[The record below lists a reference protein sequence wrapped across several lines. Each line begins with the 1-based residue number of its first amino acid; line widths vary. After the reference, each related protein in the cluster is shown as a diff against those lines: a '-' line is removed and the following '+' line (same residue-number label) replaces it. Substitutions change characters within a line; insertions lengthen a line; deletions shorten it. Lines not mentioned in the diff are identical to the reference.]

1 MTVVAIVNQKGGVGK
16 TTLATNLAWS
26 LAATASVLLL
36 DADPQGSARDWGHF
50 NTSGPENLSVLG
62 VGRDPLVDQ
71 VRRLAGR
78 YDWIILDSPPG
89 TSNTIA
95 DAVRVADVVLIPAK
109 ASAFDVWAATDIVAA
124 VKARQ
129 QSSNGMP
136 RAAFVITMAKPRTR
150 LGRQIDAALTEL
162 GLPVLNSRT
171 TDRVAYTQAGNDGS
185 SVLTGPDRTAR
196 DEILAIRREL
206 EQLTHDHQ

>member
-26 LAATASVLLL
+26 LAETGTVLLL
-36 DADPQGSARDWGHF
+36 DADPQGSARDWWHF
-50 NTSGPENLSVLG
+50 ITRGPDSLSVLG

-71 VRRLAGR
+71 VRKLSGR
-78 YDWIILDSPPG
+78 YDWVILDGPAG
-89 TSNTIA
+89 ISNTSA

-129 QSSNGMP
+129 QSSNGIP

-150 LGRQIDAALTEL
+150 LGRQIDAALVEL

-171 TDRVAYTQAGNDGS
+171 SDRVAYTYAGNEGT
-185 SVLTGPDRTAR
+185 SVIEGPDSSAR

-206 EQLTHDHQ
+206 EQITYEHQ

>member
-1 MTVVAIVNQKGGVGK
+1 MTVVAIVAQKGGVGK

-26 LAATASVLLL
+26 LAQTGSVLLL

-50 NTSGPENLSVLG
+50 NTGGPENLSVQG
-62 VGRDPLVDQ
+62 AGRDPLVDL
-71 VRRLAGR
+71 VRKVSDR
-78 YDWIILDSPPG
+78 YDWVIVDGPPG
-89 TSNTIA
+89 ISNISA

-129 QSSNGMP
+129 QSTNGVP

-150 LGRQIDAALTEL
+150 LSQQINVALAEL

-171 TDRVAYTQAGNDGS
+171 TDRVAYTHAGNEGT
-185 SVLTGPDRTAR
+185 SVIEGPDRTAR
-196 DEILAIRREL
+196 DEILAIRSEL
-206 EQLTHDHQ
+206 EHFVK

>member
-1 MTVVAIVNQKGGVGK
+1 MPVVAIVNQKGGVGK

-26 LAATASVLLL
+26 LAQTGSVLLL

-50 NTSGPENLSVLG
+50 NTSGPESLSVTG

-71 VRRLAGR
+71 VRRLSGR
-78 YDWIILDSPPG
+78 YHWLILDGPPG
-89 TSNTIA
+89 ISNTSA

-129 QSSNGMP
+129 QSSNGIP

-150 LGRQIDAALTEL
+150 LGRQIDAALAEL

-196 DEILAIRREL
+196 DEILAIRDEL
-206 EQLTHDHQ
+206 EQLTHDNK

>member
-1 MTVVAIVNQKGGVGK
+1 MTVVAIVAQKGGVGK

-26 LAATASVLLL
+26 FAQTGFVLLL

-50 NTSGPENLSVLG
+50 NTGGPENLSVQG
-62 VGRDPLVDQ
+62 AGRDPLVDL
-71 VRRLAGR
+71 VRKVSDR
-78 YDWIILDSPPG
+78 YDWVIVDGPPG
-89 TSNTIA
+89 ISNISA

-129 QSSNGMP
+129 KSSNGMP

-150 LGRQIDAALTEL
+150 LSQQINVALAEL
-162 GLPVLNSRT
+162 GLPVLEART
-171 TDRVAYTQAGNDGS
+171 TERVAYTHAGNEGT
-185 SVLTGPDRTAR
+185 SVIEGPDRTAR
-196 DEILAIRREL
+196 DEILAIRSEL
-206 EQLTHDHQ
+206 EHFVK

>member
-1 MTVVAIVNQKGGVGK
+1 MPVVAIVAQKGGVGK

-26 LAATASVLLL
+26 LAQTGSVLLL

-50 NTSGPENLSVLG
+50 NTTGPENLSVQG
-62 VGRDPLVDQ
+62 VGREPLVDQ
-71 VRRLAGR
+71 VRRLSSR
-78 YDWIILDSPPG
+78 YDWVILDGPPG
-89 TSNTIA
+89 ISNTSA

-109 ASAFDVWAATDIVAA
+109 ASAFDVWAATEIVAA

-129 QSSNGMP
+129 QSSNGIP

-150 LGRQIDAALTEL
+150 LGRQIDAALAAL

-171 TDRVAYTQAGNDGS
+171 SDRVAYTHAGNEGT
-185 SVLTGPDRTAR
+185 SVIAGPDRTAH
-196 DEILAIRREL
+196 DEILAIRHEL
-206 EQLTHDHQ
+206 EQLTHEHQ

>member
-26 LAATASVLLL
+26 LAQTGSVLLL

-50 NTSGPENLSVLG
+50 NTSGPENLSVQG

-71 VRRLAGR
+71 VRSLSGL
-78 YDWIILDSPPG
+78 YDWVIVDGPPG
-89 TSNTIA
+89 ISNISA

-129 QSSNGMP
+129 KSSNGIP

-150 LGRQIDAALTEL
+150 LSRQIDAALAEL

-171 TDRVAYTQAGNDGS
+171 TDRVAYTQAGNDGT
-185 SVLTGPDRTAR
+185 SVLAGPDGTAR
-196 DEILAIRREL
+196 YEILAIRTEL

>member
-1 MTVVAIVNQKGGVGK
+1 MPVVAIVNQKGGVGK

-26 LAATASVLLL
+26 LAQTASVLLL

-50 NTSGPENLSVLG
+50 NTHGPEALSVQG

-71 VRRLAGR
+71 VRRLSGC
-78 YDWIILDSPPG
+78 YDWLILDGPPG
-89 TSNTIA
+89 ISNTSA

-129 QSSNGMP
+129 QSSNGIP

-150 LGRQIDAALTEL
+150 LGRQIDAALAEL
-162 GLPVLNSRT
+162 GLPVLQSRT
-171 TDRVAYTQAGNDGS
+171 TDRVAYTQAGNDGT
-185 SVLTGPDRTAR
+185 SVLQGPDRTAR
-196 DEILAIRREL
+196 DEILAIRNEL
-206 EQLTHDHQ
+206 EKLTHVHP

>member
-26 LAATASVLLL
+26 LAQTGTVLLL

-50 NTSGPENLSVLG
+50 NTHGPDNLSVLG
-62 VGRDPLVDQ
+62 VGHDPLVDQ
-71 VRRLAGR
+71 VRKLSGR
-78 YDWIILDSPPG
+78 YDWIVLDGPPG
-89 TSNTIA
+89 ISTTSA

-129 QSSNGMP
+129 QSNKGIP
-136 RAAFVITMAKPRTR
+136 RAAFVITMTKPRTR
-150 LGRQIDAALTEL
+150 LGRQIDARPRRTRVTSAQQQDLRPGGLHPCRQRRNL
-162 GLPVLNSRT
+162 G
-171 TDRVAYTQAGNDGS
+171 DRRPRQ
-185 SVLTGPDRTAR
+185 DRTR
-196 DEILAIRREL
+196 
-206 EQLTHDHQ
+206 